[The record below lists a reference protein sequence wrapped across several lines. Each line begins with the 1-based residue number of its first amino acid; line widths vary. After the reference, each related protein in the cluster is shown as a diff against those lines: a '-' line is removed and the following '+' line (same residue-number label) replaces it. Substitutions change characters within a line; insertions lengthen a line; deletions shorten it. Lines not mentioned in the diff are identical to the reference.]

1 MMLETLVSLIGI
13 VVTII
18 SIIVTII
25 SIQQNSKK
33 HKGYRTKRVGKL

>member
-1 MMLETLVSLIGI
+1 MMLEVAVGVAGI

-25 SIQQNSKK
+25 SILQNERKK
-33 HKGYRTKRVGKL
+33 